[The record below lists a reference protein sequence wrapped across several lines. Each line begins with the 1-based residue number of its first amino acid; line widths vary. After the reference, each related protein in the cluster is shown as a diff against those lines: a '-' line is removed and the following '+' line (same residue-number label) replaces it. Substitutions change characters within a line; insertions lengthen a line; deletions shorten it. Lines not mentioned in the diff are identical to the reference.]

1 MDSKKKR
8 LWKARRQGAVPNF
21 ALLTVQSPRWRPERK
36 GVPWVQELRRRARC
50 MRRYEEC
57 RAANPAIAVA
67 KVCQEFGISPRTLW
81 RWKGRYREAGLQG
94 LIPRSRRPCR
104 SPRQTPDWL
113 EGAILA
119 IRLRTGWGMQR
130 IAEEL
135 KHVGL
140 GPVTHTAVRGVLKR
154 RGMTVPLTRRSRK
167 AGFRY
172 QRERPNDL
180 WHMDVKGPMHLPGIG
195 STYGIAILDDCSR
208 FCVAAT
214 LETNKRMKT
223 CVALLEE
230 AVAKWGAPRQLMSDN
245 GSEFLGVGRNPG
257 PSRFLKRLG
266 ELGIEHMPIK
276 LRTPETNGKIER
288 FWLTLEEE
296 FLMRVPINSLDGGRQ
311 ALWAYV
317 HEYDFNRRHSALAY
331 RSPAQIFCPEQAGE
345 PMTADMRAL
354 MPFLLSLKQAGQ
366 DHA

>member
-1 MDSKKKR
+1 LDSKKKR
-8 LWKARRQGAVPNF
+8 LWKAQRQGAVPNF
-21 ALLTVQSPRWRPERK
+21 VLLTVESPRWRPEPK
-36 GVPWVQELRRRARC
+36 GIPWVQELRRRARC

-57 RAANPAIAVA
+57 LAANSATAA
-67 KVCQEFGISPRTLW
+67 GKVCQEFGISPRTLW
-81 RWKGRYREAGLQG
+81 RWRGRYRGAGLQG
-94 LIPRSRRPCR
+94 LIPSSRRPRR
-104 SPRQTPDWL
+104 SPRQTRDWL

-119 IRLRTGWGMQR
+119 IRLRTGWGVER

-135 KHVGL
+135 KHAGL
-140 GPVTHTAVRGVLKR
+140 GPIAHSGVYGVLKR

-172 QRERPNDL
+172 QRDRPNDL

-195 STYGIAILDDCSR
+195 PTYGIAILDDCSR
-208 FCVAAT
+208 FCLAAT

-223 CVALLEE
+223 CIALLEE

-245 GSEFLGVGRNPG
+245 GSEFLSVGRRPG
-257 PSRFLKRLG
+257 PSRFLRRLG
-266 ELGIEHMPIK
+266 ELGIEHLPIK

-296 FLMRVPINSLDGGRQ
+296 FLMRVPITSLDGGRQ

-317 HEYDFNRRHSALAY
+317 HEYDFNRRHSALDY
-331 RSPAQIFCPEQAGE
+331 RSPAQIFCPEQAGV
-345 PMTADMRAL
+345 PMPAAIRSL

>member
-21 ALLTVQSPRWRPERK
+21 ALLTVQSPRWRPEPK

-67 KVCQEFGISPRTLW
+67 KICQEFGISPRTLW
-81 RWKGRYREAGLQG
+81 RWRGRCREAGLEG
-94 LIPRSRRPCR
+94 LIPASRRPR
-104 SPRQTPDWL
+104 SCPRQTPDWL

-119 IRLRTGWGMQR
+119 IRLRTDWGMQR
-130 IAEEL
+130 ISQEL
-135 KHVGL
+135 KAAGL
-140 GPVTHTAVRGVLKR
+140 ARVTHSAVRGVLKR
-154 RGMTVPLTRRSRK
+154 RGMTISLRRRSRH

-195 STYGIAILDDCSR
+195 STYGIAILDDSSR

-230 AVAKWGAPRQLMSDN
+230 AAAKWGAPQQLMSDN

-311 ALWAYV
+311 ALGAYV
-317 HEYDFNRRHSALAY
+317 HEYDYNRRHSALAY

-345 PMTADMRAL
+345 PMAADMRAL